1 MTLFSPDPGTPC
13 FAVILT
19 SQRQINDIHY
29 RLVSEKMLELA
40 SDQPGYLGSQYSL
53 GEVDHLVTYWRT
65 LAEAEAWRTLD
76 TMRRLLSIGEKL
88 WYEQYTLSSFELLKG
103 EVFLP
108 LPNGADTVYSSRFPR
123 LESKRGVLKILDISQ
138 AGLLYDY
145 VNQEK
150 AFLSSWEPKRSDAYF
165 SLETCRLRIKAM
177 QREFLEDTGITLC
190 FLTENED
197 KMLAYSHY
205 SNLQRGVF
213 QSCNLGYSLRE
224 SEQGRGIMNEA
235 LKLGI
240 QYLHETMQIDRIQA
254 AYMPRNAKS
263 AEVLRKLGF
272 KKEGLAKRY
281 LNINGAWEDHVLA
294 ALVLR

>member
-1 MTLFSPDPGTPC
+1 MKLFSPDLDTRC
-13 FAVILT
+13 FAVVLT
-19 SQRQINDIHY
+19 SRRQIHDIHY

-65 LAEAEAWRTLD
+65 LAEADAWRTLD
-76 TMRRLLSIGEKL
+76 TMRRLLSIGERL
-88 WYEQYTLSSFELLKG
+88 WYEEYTLSSFELLKC
-103 EVFLP
+103 ESFTPQPHMVDNLHH
-108 LPNGADTVYSSRFPR
+108 SRFPR
-123 LESKRGVLKILDISQ
+123 LKSERGVLKILDINQ
-138 AGLLYDY
+138 AGLLCDY
-145 VNQEK
+145 VNQGK
-150 AFLSSWEPKRSDAYF
+150 AYLAPWEPKRSDAYF

-177 QREFLEDTGITLC
+177 HREFLEDMGITLC
-190 FLTENED
+190 FLSTNED
-197 KMLAYSHY
+197 KILAYSHY

-224 SEQGRGIMNEA
+224 GEQGKGIMNET

-281 LNINGAWEDHVLA
+281 LNINGTWEDHVLT